1 MECRRIVQLGFV
13 VVTTAFV
20 VGLGAW
26 AAAEEE
32 PAQAGEKVGVEGTF
46 VRVAENQEGWVV
58 LGYRIANESVGQ
70 EWMLIDLGMTVQK
83 GVENQTITRDQ
94 VKLVTPDHQVISLPT
109 QPEYEKAAGSLALME
124 KKATEFG
131 DSINFFPPA
140 ANMACRIGFFTD
152 TRHPE
157 RGAAF
162 EQAELDSNRACVGRV
177 YFHLPDGIQ
186 YGNYN
191 VDVKFANSIL
201 KVPMEI
207 MDKERTK
214 EFEKQWKKAKKEAK
228 HQAHDH

>member
-1 MECRRIVQLGFV
+1 MRRNRIPSSVIAAVTSV
-13 VVTTAFV
+13 VI
-20 VGLGAW
+20 VGLGGW
-26 AAAEEE
+26 AAAEQET
-32 PAQAGEKVGVEGTF
+32 PAQVGEKVGVEDTF

-70 EWMLIDLGMTVQK
+70 EWMLIDLGLALQK
-83 GVENQTITRDQ
+83 GVKDQTITRDH
-94 VKLVTPDHQVISLPT
+94 VKLVTPDHQVISLAT
-109 QPEYEKAAGSLALME
+109 QPEYEEVAGSLALME

-131 DSINFFPPA
+131 DSINYFPPT
-140 ANMACRIGFFTD
+140 ANMPCRIGFFTD

-162 EQAELDSNRACVGRV
+162 DQVELDYNRACVGRV
-177 YFHLPDGIQ
+177 YFHVPGGIQ

-191 VDVKFANSIL
+191 LDVKFANSIL

-214 EFEKQWKKAKKEAK
+214 EFEKQWKEAKKKAK
-228 HQAHDH
+228 H